1 MLQGVIKAKDKC
13 KPDKVRIQIGGIY
26 SVLRGNDIRS
36 RAGFLFQINSSVI
49 FQTNPHLM

>member
-26 SVLRGNDIRS
+26 SVLRGNDKTLGQEQDFFFR
-36 RAGFLFQINSSVI
+36 
-49 FQTNPHLM
+49 